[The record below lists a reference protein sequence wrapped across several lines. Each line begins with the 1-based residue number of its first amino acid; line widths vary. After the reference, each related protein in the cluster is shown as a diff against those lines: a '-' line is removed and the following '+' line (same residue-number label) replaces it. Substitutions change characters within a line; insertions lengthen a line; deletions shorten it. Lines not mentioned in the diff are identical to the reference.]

1 MAAEPLRIQQIRQF
15 VITAMSGSF
24 RAAATGTFRSQAAVS
39 AAMRHLER
47 QVGGKLFEEGRRA
60 KLTPLAQSLFPIFQD
75 LLATHDRAVA
85 DVRQLAL
92 AERGSVSLAVIPF
105 LSEEWLAKL
114 LIEFGK
120 DHPDIRVRATD
131 QRSHQIRNLVA
142 DGTVDIGIASWAI
155 EDPKLTCRPIAVDSF
170 GALCSR
176 DHPLAQKNKPVPWS
190 ALEGEKFIG
199 SDVFE
204 LVRGRGLGEGVD
216 DPAMIV
222 TSRPSLMNC
231 VRAKLGITLV
241 PMLTRPIDMNGL
253 AFVPLIRP
261 RIPRTIGIITR
272 QSQTL
277 MPAAA
282 AMLDSVTR
290 SLTQYTRGRGAVIV
304 GSGENEKKEPAKRL
318 RIR

>member
-47 QVGGKLFEEGRRA
+47 QVGGKLFEAGRRA
-60 KLTPLAQSLFPIFQD
+60 KLTPLAQSLLPIFQD

-114 LIEFGK
+114 LIEFGTE
-120 DHPDIRVRATD
+120 HPDIRVRATD
-131 QRSHQIRNLVA
+131 QRSHQVRNLVSE
-142 DGTVDIGIASWAI
+142 GTVDIGVASWLM
-155 EDPKLTCRPIAVDSF
+155 EDPKLTCLPIAMDAF
-170 GALCSR
+170 GALCHR
-176 DHPLAQKNKPVPWS
+176 DHPLAQKNKPISWS
-190 ALEGEKFIG
+190 ALEGEKLIG

-216 DPAMIV
+216 DPAMMV
-222 TSRPSLMNC
+222 TSRPSLINC

-241 PMLTRPIDMNGL
+241 PMLTRPINMEGL

-261 RIPRTIGIITR
+261 RISRTIGIITR
-272 QSQTL
+272 QNQTL
-277 MPAAA
+277 LPAAA
-282 AMLDSVTR
+282 AMLDSMTR
-290 SLTQYTRGRGAVIV
+290 SLTQYTRRRGGAIV
-304 GSGENEKKEPAKRL
+304 GSIESERKGTAKR
-318 RIR
+318 IRVR